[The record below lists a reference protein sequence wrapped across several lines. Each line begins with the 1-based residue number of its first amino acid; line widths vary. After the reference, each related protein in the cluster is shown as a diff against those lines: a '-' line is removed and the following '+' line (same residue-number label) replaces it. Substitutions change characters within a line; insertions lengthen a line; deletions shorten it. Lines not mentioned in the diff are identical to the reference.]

1 VVKVSEGRSSDGD
14 VVTANNVVDGPVS
27 EPAAGILDVVV
38 VEALGMLPLA
48 TVESASRGILS
59 VAVGETL
66 GMLTFATVESV
77 SRGIL
82 GVAVGVAVWMF
93 TLVTVGPGAGNNTIK
108 KSNGLA

>member
-1 VVKVSEGRSSDGD
+1 M
-14 VVTANNVVDGPVS
+14 TANNVVDGPVS
-27 EPAAGILDVVV
+27 KLAAGILGVVV

-48 TVESASRGILS
+48 TGESASRGILS

-66 GMLTFATVESV
+66 GMLTFATVESA

-82 GVAVGVAVWMF
+82 GVAAGEAVWMF
-93 TLVTVGPGAGNNTIK
+93 TLVTVGPGVGNNTIK